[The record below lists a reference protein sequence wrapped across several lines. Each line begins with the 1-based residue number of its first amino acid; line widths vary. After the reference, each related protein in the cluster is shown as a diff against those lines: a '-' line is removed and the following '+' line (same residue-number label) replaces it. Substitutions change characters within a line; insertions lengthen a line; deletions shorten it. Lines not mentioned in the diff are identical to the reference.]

1 MASGPIISWQI
12 EGGKVETVTD
22 FIYLGSKITA
32 DSDFNHKIKRCL
44 LLKRKAMTNLLL
56 LLQLSCFSWVR
67 LCATP
72 WTAAYQ
78 APPSMGFSRQQY
90 WSGVLS
96 PMTNL
101 DSVLKSRDITLLSKG
116 SSGQD
121 FCFSCSHV
129 WVWELDHKES
139 WAPKNRCFQ
148 TVVLKK
154 TFGSPLD
161 CKEIKPV
168 NPKRNQSWI
177 FIGRT
182 DDEAEAPVLWPP
194 NRKNWL
200 TGKYPDAGKG
210 WRQEEKGATEVEMVG
225 WHHRLNGH
233 EF

>member
-56 LLQLSCFSWVR
+56 LLLLSCFSRVR

-90 WSGVLS
+90 WSGVPS

-129 WVWELDHKES
+129 WV
-139 WAPKNRCFQ
+139 
-148 TVVLKK
+148 
-154 TFGSPLD
+154 
-161 CKEIKPV
+161 
-168 NPKRNQSWI
+168 
-177 FIGRT
+177 
-182 DDEAEAPVLWPP
+182 
-194 NRKNWL
+194 
-200 TGKYPDAGKG
+200 
-210 WRQEEKGATEVEMVG
+210 
-225 WHHRLNGH
+225 
-233 EF
+233 